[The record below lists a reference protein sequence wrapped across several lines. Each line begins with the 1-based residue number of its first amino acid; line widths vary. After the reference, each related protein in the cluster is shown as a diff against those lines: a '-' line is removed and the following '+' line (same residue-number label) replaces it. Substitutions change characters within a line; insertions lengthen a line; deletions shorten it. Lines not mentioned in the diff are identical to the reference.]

1 MVDSIE
7 TPIDLKIKLDE
18 EETGEITFY
27 PYILKR
33 DEDYNEEG
41 DFMHHCVATYSDKQK
56 SIIVSIRTKDGKDRV
71 TCEFHCQDGKLIQ
84 ARHFCNKQPPAD
96 MMLAVEQL
104 SIKTKKFARLG
115 ILHSI
120 EMKKVPII
128 INGIEVDKN
137 FGGPNQ
143 HRFLFENVLPF

>member
-1 MVDSIE
+1 
-7 TPIDLKIKLDE
+7 
-18 EETGEITFY
+18 
-27 PYILKR
+27 
-33 DEDYNEEG
+33 
-41 DFMHHCVATYSDKQK
+41 MHHCVATYSDKQK

-137 FGGPNQ
+137 FGGLNQ
-143 HRFLFENVLPF
+143 HRFLFENVPPF